1 MEENHQLARCQPAS
15 GLDKVTNENAWDV
28 VAREVNTYG
37 PPARTG
43 NEWKKVKYD
52 LINFLKLYR

>member
-1 MEENHQLARCQPAS
+1 MEENLQLARCQPAS
-15 GLDKVTNENAWDV
+15 GLEKVTNENAWDV

-43 NEWKKVKYD
+43 NEWKKVKYKS
-52 LINFLKLYR
+52 IIFLSIYR